1 MSVFFS
7 TDANG
12 VAFSDDNC
20 EVVFEIMNSPL
31 GHRLKSPV

>member
-12 VAFSDDNC
+12 VAFSDGNC

-31 GHRLKSPV
+31 GHRFKNSV